1 MDSDRLV
8 GRSMDRIA
16 GTLEVEMSSL
26 ETVVASVKDGAHSF
40 RYIRKAT
47 GLRLNDDQFNE
58 LIKENGRRLR
68 FTRIRRTDADGNRI
82 EPGWPGVK
90 LLATAVM

>member
-1 MDSDRLV
+1 MS
-8 GRSMDRIA
+8 RIEKV
-16 GTLEVEMSSL
+16 T
-26 ETVVASVKDGAHSF
+26 ETVKDGPHSF
-40 RYIRKAT
+40 KFIRKAT

-90 LLATAVM
+90 LQATDAM